1 MEVRRDKASIY
12 ARAMSTAV
20 FRLAPT
26 TEKKKINKTRTDTDR
41 WPDAYSACTDHDM
54 VATHEAT
61 LRQSAWD
68 LRLPPV
74 LAKPWRVA
82 SRVGRSRQEVRE
94 GLALS
99 TCIRASDGGIRHR

>member
-1 MEVRRDKASIY
+1 MEVQRDKASIY
-12 ARAMSTAV
+12 ARAMSTAIS
-20 FRLAPT
+20 RLAPT
-26 TEKKKINKTRTDTDR
+26 TEKKKKTRTDTYR

>member
-12 ARAMSTAV
+12 ARAMSTAIS
-20 FRLAPT
+20 RLAPT
-26 TEKKKINKTRTDTDR
+26 TEKKKKKGRTLIAGLMPIQLALTN
-41 WPDAYSACTDHDM
+41 HDM